1 MTLKQLNDVFL
12 FCLNC
17 PDGMTAS
24 ASFLTFILGFKCPGG
39 DPTVVT
45 SCASDESCSQT
56 EFCNLGTCCPQ
67 PIYKP
72 GKLMYCIMC
81 FVLTLTC
88 RVCSLHKNCDPWLI
102 IFPNKG
108 SWKRA
113 QELWIWELWFHIC
126 DHVGT
131 APLPLLPLPLPC
143 PDQNAKLL
151 LLLCGWITM

>member
-39 DPTVVT
+39 DPTVVK

-56 EFCNLGTCCPQ
+56 EFCNLGTCCPR
-67 PIYKP
+67 PINKP

-81 FVLTLTC
+81 LVLTLTY
-88 RVCSLHKNCDPWLI
+88 RVCPFHKNHDPWLI
-102 IFPNKG
+102 IFLENEHKNIEYVTCDKVHSG
-108 SWKRA
+108 SY
-113 QELWIWELWFHIC
+113 LWSCRHC
-126 DHVGT
+126 
-131 APLPLLPLPLPC
+131 PLPLP
-143 PDQNAKLL
+143 PHPLPYPAKNAKLL
-151 LLLCGWITM
+151 LLLCG